1 MEMKP
6 ILTAHYVAG
15 YRTPDY
21 SGAWGQWKSESG
33 DIPEGTQQHNP
44 DHLLPNGERD
54 IASVYMPVVGTY
66 DSGDPD
72 LCEYHILLA
81 KAAGLDGFV
90 VDWFGPHMEQRHMQ
104 DDANV
109 RTLLHMANK
118 LDFKIALCF
127 EDQCC
132 FPPLQPMVQN
142 REQTVNQAKAAL
154 QSAQDI
160 FFSSPAYLRLNGR
173 PVLTTHNQGKPG
185 KDWNTPFFTAEEWK
199 EIRADLSGDIFL
211 MQNYQPVRHGISFT
225 DWDSVYPWVSVYYSD
240 YDTDE
245 TFWEKSHSAREHGNY
260 QFISGLV
267 NPGYDDRGTVISTP
281 GECRGTG
288 GDGQR
293 KPRVFSRRQGE
304 KYTATWEDNL
314 THGAQFIQIG
324 TWNHHGQG
332 TGIEPVKEI
341 VLHRSAAVPGSG
353 YRELITT
360 REYAVRFKQKKLWPL
375 PALFLP
381 ERLYRLRK
389 SGAPE
394 TRGDRI
400 RLYLLEGD
408 LTGSTLGLE
417 HAGV

>member
-1 MEMKP
+1 MEIKP
-6 ILTAHYVAG
+6 MLIAYYTAG

-21 SGAWGQWKSESG
+21 SGAWGQWKNAG
-33 DIPEGTQQHNP
+33 PNVPEAFQHDP

-90 VDWFGPHMEQRHMQ
+90 VDWFGPNMAQDHMQ

-109 RTLLHMANK
+109 RTLLNMAEK

-127 EDQCC
+127 EDRSC

-142 REQTVNQAKAAL
+142 REQAVNQAKAAL

-160 FFSSPAYLRLNGR
+160 FFSSPAYLRMNDR
-173 PVLTTHNQGKPG
+173 PVVTTHNQGKIG
-185 KDWNTPFFTAEEWK
+185 QDWSAPFFTAEEWK
-199 EIRADLSGDIFL
+199 QIRAELNGDIL
-211 MQNYQPVRHGISFT
+211 LIQNYQPVRDGIHFP
-225 DWDSVYPWVSVYYSD
+225 DWDSVYPWVSVYFSD

-245 TFWEKSHSAREHGNY
+245 TFWEKSHGARGQGRN
-260 QFISGLV
+260 QFVSGLV
-267 NPGYDDRGTVISTP
+267 NPGFDDRGTG
-281 GECRGTG
+281 GE
-288 GDGQR
+288 GQR
-293 KPRVFSRRQGE
+293 EPRVFSRRQGE
-304 KYTATWEDNL
+304 KYSATWEDNL

-324 TWNHHGQG
+324 TWNHHAQG

-341 VLHRSAAVPGSG
+341 VLNKNAAVPGWG

-360 REYAVRFKQKKLWPL
+360 REYAVRFKQHRLWPL

-408 LTGSTLGLE
+408 VTGSTLGLE